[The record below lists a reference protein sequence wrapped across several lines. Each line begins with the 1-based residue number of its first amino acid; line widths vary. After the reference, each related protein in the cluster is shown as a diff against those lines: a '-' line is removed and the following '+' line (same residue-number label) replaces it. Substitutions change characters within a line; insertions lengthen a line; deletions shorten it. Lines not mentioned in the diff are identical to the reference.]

1 MRIIQSRGR
10 GSSDI
15 SRKGIEGEMSLSREE
30 GMEATEEPALD
41 RNKEFIWRRVECLR
55 RSKSCENSF
64 TKMKNKWIKEK

>member
-1 MRIIQSRGR
+1 
-10 GSSDI
+10 
-15 SRKGIEGEMSLSREE
+15 MSLSREE